1 MARTSSAPSHL
12 YSRCLLHNPT
22 EKTDGE
28 KRVEEEERRCDDDME
43 VRERGGAR
51 SRDRSAAH
59 PFPCQ
64 KGRPS
69 HMLAH
74 PPFPAFALFSSI
86 KKAWPT
92 IYDEKEASSRSNN
105 YDESCNPMSMVLHFQ
120 DREDLTKI

>member
-28 KRVEEEERRCDDDME
+28 KRVEEEERRRCDADME

-59 PFPCQ
+59 PFLCQ
-64 KGRPS
+64 KGRAIGPT

-74 PPFPAFALFSSI
+74 PPFSSI
-86 KKAWPT
+86 KKLDLP
-92 IYDEKEASSRSNN
+92 
-105 YDESCNPMSMVLHFQ
+105 SM
-120 DREDLTKI
+120 TKKKRRVGVITTTKAATQ